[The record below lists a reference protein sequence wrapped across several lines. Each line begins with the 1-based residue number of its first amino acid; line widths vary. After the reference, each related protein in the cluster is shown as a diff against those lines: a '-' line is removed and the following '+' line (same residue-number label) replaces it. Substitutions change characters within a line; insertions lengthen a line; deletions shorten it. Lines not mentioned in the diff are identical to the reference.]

1 MYTIGSL
8 VFFVIMS
15 FSTYATEQAPDRLI
29 VDDDTLLLH
38 ALPLEEWRNQNNRET
53 PLFLDSVS
61 SFSTGCW
68 RGYIA
73 YWELIDNR
81 LYLSSIYIGDH
92 ATVNLE
98 DLFAETAQDGR
109 VYADWFSD
117 TVTAYQGELLYS
129 MHMGFSS
136 IYEYEFEYVFDRGV
150 LMHTAYFDNSLSKNG
165 PLFINQANLR
175 PVIDSLIDW
184 VNLPPIEESIRVII
198 HVEGN
203 EQGRV
208 DSVLEVR
215 GKSDIFKEEALRVT
229 HLLTQLP
236 VIYSRGKFLRKPVA
250 LPFAFTRAKQQQRKQ
265 SENTS
270 SR

>member
-1 MYTIGSL
+1 MKYTIGSL

-29 VDDDTLLLH
+29 VDGDTLLLH
-38 ALPLEEWRNQNNRET
+38 ALPLEEWRNQNNWET

-117 TVTAYQGELLYS
+117 TA
-129 MHMGFSS
+129 
-136 IYEYEFEYVFDRGV
+136 R
-150 LMHTAYFDNSLSKNG
+150 
-165 PLFINQANLR
+165 
-175 PVIDSLIDW
+175 
-184 VNLPPIEESIRVII
+184 
-198 HVEGN
+198 
-203 EQGRV
+203 
-208 DSVLEVR
+208 
-215 GKSDIFKEEALRVT
+215 
-229 HLLTQLP
+229 
-236 VIYSRGKFLRKPVA
+236 
-250 LPFAFTRAKQQQRKQ
+250 
-265 SENTS
+265 
-270 SR
+270 